1 MSFHMLVKDLRIAQK
16 KTLRQF
22 CQAGVWLH
30 KGKAHWFDEIDDA
43 LHAYKDSL
51 PK

>member
-1 MSFHMLVKDLRIAQK
+1 MTNRAGLIMVAHDN
-16 KTLRQF
+16 KTLKQF

-30 KGKAHWFDEIDDA
+30 QGKAYWFDQIDDA
-43 LHAYKDSL
+43 LNAYKDSL